1 MKELSEWL
9 SLMLAEIS
17 RKQDD
22 VVRGQAESRARAIT
36 DPPPTT
42 QAPASGEAPRQ

>member
-22 VVRGQAESRARAIT
+22 IVRGQNESRARAAT
-36 DPPPTT
+36 DPPPT
-42 QAPASGEAPRQ
+42 QAPAAGEAPRQ